1 MKSFAFA
8 AVVGMAAALD
18 VHELEFMNYTAK
30 FNKHYLQMELFEKR
44 MSNFARADKLIK
56 EHNATEANY
65 TLGHNQ
71 FSDWSEEEY

>member
-8 AVVGMAAALD
+8 AVAGMAAALD
-18 VHELEFMNYTAK
+18 VHELEFMNYTAM
-30 FNKHYLQMELFEKR
+30 FNKHYLQLELFEKR

-65 TLGHNQ
+65 TLSHNQ
-71 FSDWSEEEY
+71 FSDWTEEEY